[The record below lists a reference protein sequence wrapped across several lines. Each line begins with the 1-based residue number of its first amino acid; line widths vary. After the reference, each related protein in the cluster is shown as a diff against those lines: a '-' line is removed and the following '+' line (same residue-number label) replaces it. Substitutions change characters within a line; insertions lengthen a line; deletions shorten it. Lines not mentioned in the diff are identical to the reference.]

1 MYYWNAYA
9 IISLKQADM
18 VFFYVIYCLH
28 EPYEKNV
35 TNIWSCRRYKKGGLT
50 RDACEK

>member
-35 TNIWSCRRYKKGGLT
+35 TKFGHVGDIKKGG
-50 RDACEK
+50 